1 MLYGDVVAPV
11 GKMGVS
17 GTGNVV
23 EDVVEGADGLGAFAM
38 VLVVVEVCSSS
49 VGVVVVVVLVVV
61 VVEEEEIDTVARLGT
76 VGLGSVVGA

>member
-17 GTGNVV
+17 GMGNVV

-38 VLVVVEVCSSS
+38 VLVVGEVCSSS
-49 VGVVVVVVLVVV
+49 VGVVVVVWSS
-61 VVEEEEIDTVARLGT
+61 VEEEEITVARLGT

>member
-49 VGVVVVVVLVVV
+49 VGVVVVVVEVE
-61 VVEEEEIDTVARLGT
+61 VEEEEIDTVARLGT

>member
-17 GTGNVV
+17 GMGNVV
-23 EDVVEGADGLGAFAM
+23 EDVVEGADGLGAFVM
-38 VLVVVEVCSSS
+38 VLVVGEVCSSS
-49 VGVVVVVVLVVV
+49 VGVVVVVWSS
-61 VVEEEEIDTVARLGT
+61 VEEEEITVARLGT